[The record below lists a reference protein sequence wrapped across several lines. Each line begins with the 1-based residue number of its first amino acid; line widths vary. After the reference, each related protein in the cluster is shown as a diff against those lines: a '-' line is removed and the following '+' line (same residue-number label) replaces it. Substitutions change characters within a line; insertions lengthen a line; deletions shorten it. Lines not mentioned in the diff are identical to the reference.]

1 LNEYNLENIGLVE
14 SIVVS
19 SKKEAIDHFKKLL
32 SNNEEGTILKSFNNV
47 WKSGKPNTQCKVKI
61 ELDFDLKIVSFNYGT
76 KGSKNENLISSINVE
91 SSDGLLKTS
100 PAGITEDDMEYITE
114 NQEKL
119 LGTIVKVKC
128 SGTSHN
134 SNKEYSLLHPVFI
147 EFRTDKTIADSLG
160 DILNVE
166 KSTKTI

>member
-1 LNEYNLENIGLVE
+1 MLGHHCDRL
-14 SIVVS
+14 
-19 SKKEAIDHFKKLL
+19 H
-32 SNNEEGTILKSFNNV
+32 NNS
-47 WKSGKPNTQCKVKI
+47 TQCKVKI

-100 PAGITEDDMEYITE
+100 PAGITEDDMEYITM

-147 EFRTDKTIADSLG
+147 EFRTDKTIADSLD